1 MSVGNKT
8 LKKLKVNHLLP
19 GRNKISEHLVCGC
32 CQRRSYHR
40 VNVWY
45 VGILFL
51 PQCVIDTE
59 KQMLVFGTNVR
70 EQVQFVKK
78 PFNER

>member
-1 MSVGNKT
+1 MNIWSVAAVRGEVT
-8 LKKLKVNHLLP
+8 VMLM
-19 GRNKISEHLVCGC
+19 CD
-32 CQRRSYHR
+32 
-40 VNVWY
+40 
-45 VGILFL
+45 ILSL